1 MFLQGLRTDGVPL
14 KFSSWHTFIFSS
26 GSAQNVNLLVQ
37 ERSRSVKALFA
48 VQRRPTTSFGFDSGA
63 TFFDTSNGGQD
74 GGTLQNYQWR
84 IGGRYFP
91 GAPVQTSA
99 NGSRYS
105 NGACEAYVELSKA
118 LNIVGDYRLST
129 NVNAK
134 TWAQPPGS
142 TNAFGIS
149 YPAAGVGG
157 VLLEYDY
164 QYSTEFMNGVGVAS
178 AIRLYLVERPNG
190 SGNLNFFC
198 GTLGSANFAM
208 AINLEV
214 SNGIEISGLNAEEQS
229 DIALIAQWY
238 GPQVLG
244 SVQPG
249 PSNLEVYS
257 FYDAM
262 IVLRENNVLELIQ

>member
-63 TFFDTSNGGQD
+63 MFFDTSNGGAQ

-105 NGACEAYVELSKA
+105 NGAAEAYVELSKA

-134 TWAQPPGS
+134 TWAIPPGS
-142 TNAFGIS
+142 TPSFS
-149 YPAAGVGG
+149 QPYPAAGVGG

-164 QYSTEFMNGVGVAS
+164 QYSVE
-178 AIRLYLVERPNG
+178 YLGGDNALRMFLIESPQIGAGGTTR
-190 SGNLNFFC
+190 NFFC
-198 GTLGSANFAM
+198 GTVGSANFAM
-208 AINLEV
+208 AINLEI

-229 DIALIAQWY
+229 DIALLAQWY

-244 SVQPG
+244 SIQPG

>member
-1 MFLQGLRTDGVPL
+1 M
-14 KFSSWHTFIFSS
+14 
-26 GSAQNVNLLVQ
+26 
-37 ERSRSVKALFA
+37 KALFA

-63 TFFDTSNGGQD
+63 MFFDTSNGGSQ

-105 NGACEAYVELSKA
+105 NGGAEAYVELTKA

-129 NVNAK
+129 NANAK
-134 TWAQPPGS
+134 TWAVPPAS
-142 TNAFGIS
+142 TLQFGQV
-149 YPAAGVGG
+149 YPAVNVGG
-157 VLLEYDY
+157 LLLEYDY
-164 QYSTEFMNGVGVAS
+164 QFAQQFAGGTKA
-178 AIRLYLVERPNG
+178 LQLLLVECPQAGTN
-190 SGNLNFFC
+190 NATVNFFC
-198 GTLGSANFAM
+198 GTAGSANFAM